1 MTIDFEQDAAENKV
15 ATQTEVQRAIALAEE
30 MVQRQNLVAQ
40 AEAEL
45 KTAKDRLKEIENK
58 ELPELLTELGLAEIK
73 LADGSKIEVKEQ
85 VQCAITADNAEA
97 AFKWLRDNG
106 FAGIIKTGV
115 TFEFDRGDDE
125 AANKFAGE
133 VFEQFGQTPAV
144 KNSVHAMTLKSF
156 VKEQIEAGTDIPR
169 ETFSVFVFNQAK
181 YKKA

>member
-30 MVQRQNLVAQ
+30 MVARKKLVAE

-45 KTAKDRLKEIENK
+45 KTAKTRLEEIENK
-58 ELPELLTELGLAEIK
+58 ELPDLLIELGLTEIK

-85 VQCAITADNAEA
+85 IKASITAENADA
-97 AFKWLRDNG
+97 AFKWLREND

-115 TFEFDRGDDE
+115 SFEFDRGDDE

-144 KNSVHAMTLKSF
+144 KNTVHSMTLKSF

-169 ETFSVFVFNQAK
+169 ETFGVYVFNQAV